1 MDYARAF
8 TFLTEDKNWVT
19 KLIVGAVISF
29 FSFLI
34 LPIFF
39 LIGYMVAVTRQVLN
53 HQELPLPEW
62 DNWGDLFRDGIIVSV
77 VQLVYTL
84 PFWLLACIGG
94 VATVGFGFISGD
106 APDLASAGFISTML
120 LIGCL
125 ALIFTIALFF
135 ITPAIFI
142 QYVRHNEFA
151 ACFRFGEVLGIA
163 RANIVPI
170 LISALALFAVLFVLS
185 TVTVFVSFIIP
196 CIGSVIG
203 WIISVLISPYIM
215 IATGHLY
222 GQIARNSTDKAP
234 AY

>member
-8 TFLTEDKNWVT
+8 TFVTEDKNWVT
-19 KLIVGAVISF
+19 KLIIGAVISF

-34 LPIFF
+34 VPIFF
-39 LIGYMVAVTRQVLN
+39 LLGYMIAVTRQVLN
-53 HQELPLPEW
+53 HKDLPLPEW
-62 DNWGDLFRDGIIVSV
+62 DNWGELFKDGIIVWV
-77 VQLVYTL
+77 AQLVYTL

-94 VATVGFGFISGD
+94 MATVGFGFISGD
-106 APDLASAGFISTML
+106 APDLASAGILATYG

-125 ALIFTIALFF
+125 MIIFAIALFF
-135 ITPAIFI
+135 ITPAVII

-170 LISALALFAVLFVLS
+170 LVSALALFAVVFVLS
-185 TVTVFVSFIIP
+185 LITGFLSIIP
-196 CIGSVIG
+196 CIGTIIG
-203 WIISVLISPYIM
+203 WIISVLLSPYIM

>member
-8 TFLTEDKNWVT
+8 TFVTEDKNWVT

-34 LPIFF
+34 LPLFF

-62 DNWGDLFRDGIIVSV
+62 DNWGELFKDGIIIEVAG
-77 VQLVYTL
+77 LVYTL
-84 PFWLLACIGG
+84 PFWLLLCIGSM
-94 VATVGFGFISGD
+94 ATVGFSFLSGE
-106 APDLASAGFISTML
+106 APDLASAGML
-120 LIGCL
+120 ATWGLIGCL
-125 ALIFTIALFF
+125 VLIFAIALLF
-135 ITPAIFI
+135 ITPAIII

-170 LISALALFAVLFVLS
+170 LISALALVAVVFVLS
-185 TVTVFVSFIIP
+185 LVTGFVSFIIP
-196 CIGSVIG
+196 CIGGIIG
-203 WIISVLISPYIM
+203 WLISMLLTPYIM

-222 GQIARNSTDKAP
+222 GQIGRNSSDKAP